1 MRLLKRSS
9 ACLSGEGDAQASD
22 ANARVRPD
30 WRPICLAL
38 LVVIAAVGMSGAGS
52 ARAADPGVVP
62 SSANAYGKSLGEWHA
77 AWWQWAFSFPASTHP
92 LNPASGATCATG
104 QQGHVWFLGGVVN
117 AGGTV
122 TRDCLIPSGTGL
134 VVAVANVECSTLE
147 SPPFNGTDEA
157 SLRGCA
163 AGVVDPTSALFIN
176 DLSASLDGDAINVAA
191 YRAPSPLFAFSVPNT
206 NDNILFCSPS
216 PCSGTSGL
224 AVADGY
230 LLVLHPLSVGTHTL
244 HLGGTFPTFGFTLD
258 ITYNLTVVPRDHAT

>member
-1 MRLLKRSS
+1 MRLLKGSL
-9 ACLSGEGDAQASD
+9 ACLCGGADARAS
-22 ANARVRPD
+22 NGRARIRPNRRRA
-30 WRPICLAL
+30 WVAL
-38 LVVIAAVGMSGAGS
+38 LMVIAAVGMSGAGS

-62 SSANAYGKSLGEWHA
+62 PSASAHGKSLGEWHA

-117 AGGTV
+117 AGGTL
-122 TRDCLIPSGTGL
+122 TRDCVVPSGTAL

-157 SLRGCA
+157 SLRACA
-163 AGVVDPTSALFIN
+163 AGVVDPTSELFIN
-176 DLSASLDGDAINVAA
+176 DLSASLDGDTINVAA

-216 PCSGTSGL
+216 PCSGTSGN

-230 LLVLHPLSVGTHTL
+230 VLVLHPLSVGTHTL
-244 HLGGTFPTFGFTLD
+244 HLGGTFPAFGFTLD
-258 ITYNLTVVPRDHAT
+258 ITYNLTVVPRDHAR